1 MEVFL
6 ANINHL
12 ENLSILFDRY
22 RIFYNQASDI
32 KAAKE
37 FLKERFQNNDS
48 IIFAV
53 NDNKEIIAFTQLY
66 PTFSSVSMKQVWILN
81 DLYVKESHRQKGV
94 ATLLMNTAQE
104 YAKVSGAIRVIL
116 ATHIS
121 NTNAQKLYKSQG
133 YIKDEEFYHYA
144 LRLQ

>member
-6 ANINHL
+6 ADINHL
-12 ENLSILFDRY
+12 ETVSILFDKY
-22 RIFYNQASDI
+22 RIFYNQTSDI
-32 KAAKE
+32 EAAKY

-48 IIFAV
+48 RIFLA
-53 NDNKEIIAFTQLY
+53 NDNGEIIGFTQLY
-66 PTFSSVSMKQVWILN
+66 PTFSSVSMKRVWILN

-94 ATLLMNTAQE
+94 ARLLMNTAQE
-104 YAKVSGAIRVIL
+104 YAKASGAIRVIL

-133 YIKDEEFYHYA
+133 YIKDEEFCHYA

>member
-12 ENLSILFDRY
+12 ESLAILFDEY
-22 RIFYNQASDI
+22 RVFYNQVSDI
-32 KAAKE
+32 EAAKE
-37 FLKERFQNNDS
+37 FIKERFKNNDS
-48 IIFAV
+48 VVFGA
-53 NDNKEIIAFTQLY
+53 NENGEIIGFIQLY
-66 PTFSSVSMKQVWILN
+66 PSFSSVSMKRVWILN
-81 DLYVKESHRQKGV
+81 DLYVKESHRQKRV
-94 ATLLMNTAQE
+94 ATLLMSAAQE
-104 YAKVSGAIRVIL
+104 CAKKSGAVRVIL

-133 YIKDEEFYHYA
+133 YIKDQEFYHYA

>member
-12 ENLSILFDRY
+12 ESLSILFDEY
-22 RIFYNQASDI
+22 RVFYNQVSDI
-32 KAAKE
+32 EAAKE
-37 FLKERFQNNDS
+37 FLKERFKNNDS
-48 IIFAV
+48 VVFAA
-53 NDNKEIIAFTQLY
+53 NENGEIIGFTQLY
-66 PTFSSVSMKQVWILN
+66 PSFSSVSMKRVWILN

-94 ATLLMNTAQE
+94 ATLLMSAAQE
-104 YAKVSGAIRVIL
+104 YAKKSGAVRVIL

-133 YIKDEEFYHYA
+133 YIKDQEFYHYA
-144 LRLQ
+144 LPLQ

>member
-12 ENLSILFDRY
+12 ESLSILFDRY
-22 RIFYNQASDI
+22 RVFYNQTSDI
-32 KAAKE
+32 EAAKE
-37 FLKERFQNNDS
+37 FIQERFKNNDS
-48 IIFAV
+48 VVFAA
-53 NDNKEIIAFTQLY
+53 NDNGEIIGFTQLY
-66 PTFSSVSMKQVWILN
+66 PSFSSVSIKRVWILN
-81 DLYVKESHRQKGV
+81 DLYVKESHRQKRV
-94 ATLLMNTAQE
+94 ATLLMNAAQE
-104 YAKVSGAIRVIL
+104 YAKVSGAVRVIL

-121 NTNAQKLYKSQG
+121 NINAQKLYKSQG